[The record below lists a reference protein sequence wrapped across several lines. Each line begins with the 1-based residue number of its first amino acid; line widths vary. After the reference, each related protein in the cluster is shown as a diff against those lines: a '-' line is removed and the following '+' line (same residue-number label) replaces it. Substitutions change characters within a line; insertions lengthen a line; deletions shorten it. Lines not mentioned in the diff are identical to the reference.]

1 MSHSDDSV
9 QHADLGINS
18 TYIYFGEDVAATRVD
33 LPVYVGSVP
42 TPHLDTFHEKLQA
55 CFNRIVQEGI
65 DMKRMAMVIDRDER
79 QVGPPCLPQVR
90 GD

>member
-1 MSHSDDSV
+1 MSHSVDSV
-9 QHADLGINS
+9 QHADSGTTS

-55 CFNRIVQEGI
+55 CFDRIVQEGI